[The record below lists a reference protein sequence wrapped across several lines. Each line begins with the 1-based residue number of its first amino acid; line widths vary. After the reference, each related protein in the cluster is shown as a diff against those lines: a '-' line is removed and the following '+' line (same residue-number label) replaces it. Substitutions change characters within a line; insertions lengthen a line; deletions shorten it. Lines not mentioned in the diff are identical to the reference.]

1 MQNKMNQLN
10 ETIDQIMII
19 FNEEFP
25 SQFVRSVA
33 REKLW
38 RQMLGQYESD
48 IILAAA
54 WHLVSTKQKFPPNI
68 ATIRATCARFSF
80 GELDPP
86 NPHESWG
93 KIQQKIQGEK
103 VDLTELEKIALQQ
116 TGTIFDLR
124 KSRNPTGDR
133 QAFMS
138 AFKIAA
144 EKQHRDRVTLPNVR
158 AIVSKHVP
166 VLAAHN
172 PAETPRIENESVSPE
187 QVKNYIAEI
196 TGKMSL

>member
-1 MQNKMNQLN
+1 MQNKMKQLN
-10 ETIDQIMII
+10 ETIDQILLI
-19 FNEEFP
+19 FNEEYP
-25 SQFVRSVA
+25 SKFVMSVSRA
-33 REKLW
+33 KLW
-38 RQMLGQYESD
+38 RQILGEFDKD

-54 WHLVSTKQKFPPNI
+54 FHLVSTRPDWPPDI
-68 ATIRATCARFSF
+68 ATVRDTCARFAA
-80 GELDPP
+80 GELEPP
-86 NPHESWG
+86 NPHESWER
-93 KIQQKIQGEK
+93 IQRRIQGEK

-133 QAFMS
+133 QAFIA

-158 AIVSKHVP
+158 AIVSKHIP